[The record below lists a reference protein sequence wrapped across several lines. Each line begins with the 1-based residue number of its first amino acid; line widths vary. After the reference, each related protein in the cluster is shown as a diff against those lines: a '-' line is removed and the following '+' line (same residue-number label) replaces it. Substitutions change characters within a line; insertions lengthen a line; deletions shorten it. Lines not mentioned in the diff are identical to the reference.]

1 MAHDVADHPAR
12 QLHLG
17 VLVFGHVRKPAHHLG
32 LDGVVYVHQHVEPFR
47 ALHAGCARHARFLC
61 RRAEECRRTLLHA
74 AHGPGVVHDGLV
86 LFRRVAVPVSLCLP
100 QLHAVAP
107 GLGYRLCPISVP
119 LYKLRLGFAVLVYR
133 VGQVMQVGVL
143 VPQLRVP
150 VGGLVQYLARQRL
163 GQSLRL
169 GHVRALRAQILHQRP
184 RLVCQLRP
192 VGPAAVGLDPS
203 DGEALEGS
211 VREPG
216 VLRQAEELVQGVKG
230 RCLLRQYP
238 AGLPLLVLLCL
249 PVGLLGPLVAESCQL
264 TLCREFPGLVVFPNL
279 SYDLV
284 GIHLPAVL
292 LAGSHP
298 PVGGGDVEGET
309 PFLAAQLLHHRTD
322 LSQLLFGRRGLCRNV
337 NARGLSHH
345 THIAVCQKLVQG
357 LCAVGHLR
365 RAERVQYFSVVSVP
379 GAVILCKI
387 QHPAIRQDIPCLF
400 KTVCC
405 SKLLHGQ
412 LPAVLRLSARRLGL
426 GIIHLLLLLL
436 HGLSGVFHF
445 ALRLPQLIVH
455 FADAAFQFCAAP
467 VELLALFQIA
477 LVLFAGPE
485 CLALFREQAIGFF
498 LFFDSPHF
506 VAFLP
511 VCTLFLQGAALTF
524 QLPAFFLKL
533 TLVSPGFAQLEPH
546 RFLHRLVGS
555 LAFVGGLCYT
565 LLRGLRQS
573 TP

>member
-1 MAHDVADHPAR
+1 M
-12 QLHLG
+12 
-17 VLVFGHVRKPAHHLG
+17 
-32 LDGVVYVHQHVEPFR
+32 
-47 ALHAGCARHARFLC
+47 
-61 RRAEECRRTLLHA
+61 
-74 AHGPGVVHDGLV
+74 
-86 LFRRVAVPVSLCLP
+86 
-100 QLHAVAP
+100 AP
-107 GLGYRLCPISVP
+107 GLGYRLCPTSVP

-184 RLVCQLRP
+184 CLVCQLRP
-192 VGPAAVGLDPS
+192 VGPAAVGLRPS

-379 GAVILCKI
+379 GAVILRKI
-387 QHPAIRQDIPCLF
+387 QHPAIRQDVPCPF
-400 KTVCC
+400 KTVCR

-445 ALRLPQLIVH
+445 GLRLPQLIVH

-498 LFFDSPHF
+498 LFFDSQHF

-533 TLVSPGFAQLEPH
+533 TLVSPGFAQMEPH

-565 LLRGLRQS
+565 LFRGLRQS